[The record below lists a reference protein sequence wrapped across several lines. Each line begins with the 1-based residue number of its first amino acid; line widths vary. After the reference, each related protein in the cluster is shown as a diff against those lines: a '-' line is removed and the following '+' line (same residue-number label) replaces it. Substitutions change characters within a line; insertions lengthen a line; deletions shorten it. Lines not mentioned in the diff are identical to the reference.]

1 MVTHWSSG
9 EPSVH
14 GRFFSRSFRML
25 DTTKEVFV
33 SRSSDFSEESTVSSS
48 VGEAAGPAL
57 RGAPAGASSA
67 NPDTTASASGSPGSV
82 AKSVAATAPSS
93 EATAPSSDT
102 PPGDA
107 SWTPDSG

>member
-1 MVTHWSSG
+1 
-9 EPSVH
+9 
-14 GRFFSRSFRML
+14 ML

-57 RGAPAGASSA
+57 RGVAAGASSA

-82 AKSVAATAPSS
+82 AKSVAATAPSF
-93 EATAPSSDT
+93 DT

-107 SWTPDSG
+107 SSTPDSG